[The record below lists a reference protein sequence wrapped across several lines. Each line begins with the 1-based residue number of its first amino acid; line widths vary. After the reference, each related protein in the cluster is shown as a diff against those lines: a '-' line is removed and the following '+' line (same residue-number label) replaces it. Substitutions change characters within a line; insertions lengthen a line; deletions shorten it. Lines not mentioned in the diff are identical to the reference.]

1 MLITETVSIE
11 GSEFV
16 HNYSD
21 ANFYIQK
28 IGTEEIYSDAYD
40 PIQFKDERKYV
51 ETDKK
56 IEDKEGLI
64 EDDSEIQK
72 N

>member
-40 PIQFKDERKYV
+40 PIQFKDERKYI
-51 ETDKK
+51 ETNKK
-56 IEDKEGLI
+56 IDDEEEPN
-64 EDDSEIQK
+64 EDDSETQQ